1 MLTSFLNSGV
11 IGLDIGSSSVK
22 IAALTKNNNKFRL
35 ENCDIAIFEKECF
48 NEQGE
53 ILDFNYVKSI
63 ILELIN
69 RQKYKCR
76 NVVMAVPHRM
86 IVSDIVSLPLDM
98 PVDEQNYQLE
108 VEANRMLP
116 PSVGASFDYFLSS
129 GNNATS
135 VSSTQS
141 SSNNMV
147 NTSSQSHSFN
157 VMAVS
162 KDIVEDRIKLIQEN
176 KKLKPIAVDS
186 DAFAALRNTYYV
198 WQAEGSL
205 DQVRVLLH
213 LGHSGSY
220 MFVIHNYDIVYQ
232 QNLVTNG
239 HQLTQTI
246 MRYYDMPFTEAERK
260 KRTLGLP
267 AGYTDDVLV
276 PYLENTVIDV
286 IQGIQN
292 FFSTSSLSRV
302 DGIYISGG
310 HSLIEGLSTQIAK
323 KTHINTQVFNPF
335 LGLLR
340 SAGIDEAALRKN
352 MPSYTTSIGLALR
365 GFES

>member
-1 MLTSFLNSGV
+1 MAT
-11 IGLDIGSSSVK
+11 
-22 IAALTKNNNKFRL
+22 LTKKNNKFRL
-35 ENCDIAIFEKECF
+35 ENCDIAVFEKECF

-53 ILDFNYVKSI
+53 VLDFNYIKSTV
-63 ILELIN
+63 LELIN

-76 NVVMAVPHRM
+76 NVVMAIPHRM
-86 IVSDIVSLPLDM
+86 IVSDIVSLPIDM

-116 PSVGASFDYFLSS
+116 PSVGASFDYFLSPM
-129 GNNATS
+129 NAAAS
-135 VSSTQS
+135 ASSTQS
-141 SSNNMV
+141 SSNTSNNTMV
-147 NTSSQSHSFN
+147 NSSSPSHSFN
-157 VMAVS
+157 IMAVS
-162 KDIVEDRIKLIQEN
+162 KDVVEDRMKILQES
-176 KKLKPIAVDS
+176 KKLKPIVIDS
-186 DAFAALRNTYYV
+186 DAIAALRNTYYV
-198 WQAEGSL
+198 WHAEGSL

-220 MFVIHNYDIVYQ
+220 MFVIHNQDIVYQ

-260 KRTLGLP
+260 KRTLSLP
-267 AGYTDDVLV
+267 AGYNDDVLT

-310 HSLIEGLSTQIAK
+310 HSLIEGLPTQVAK

-340 SAGIDEAALRKN
+340 STGIDEATLRKN